1 MQISEFDLA
10 QLRHLY
16 THLMRGTDNQKSMA
30 NGLLAPVIR
39 NVERSNG

>member
-1 MQISEFDLA
+1 MNVSEFDLA

-16 THLMRGTDNQKSMA
+16 QHMMRGTDNQKSLA

-39 NVERSNG
+39 NIERQK